1 MSWHCAAHVTHD
13 FDICRVTA
21 ISPGAV
27 QTEFSNIRFK
37 VGQLCIHCHAI
48 PASRIQT
55 LQQAMLL
62 TGVRRL
68 SKAVLMCQSCK
79 QGNQEAADAV
89 YSGIQPLTA
98 GEHRNV

>member
-1 MSWHCAAHVTHD
+1 MFWHCAAHVKHHLH
-13 FDICRVTA
+13 ICRVTA

-37 VGQLCIHCHAI
+37 VGQLCIHRYAI
-48 PASRIQT
+48 PALHIHT

-68 SKAVLMCQSCK
+68 SKAVLMCHLCK

-98 GEHRNV
+98 GEHHNV